1 MKHTQQGF
9 ALIAAI
15 ILVVILAGL
24 SAFVASMVSG
34 QSANQQ
40 LERMTRVADLAAQ
53 AGLEWGAYQVKK
65 VSPPPPTA
73 VLPCP
78 TVAPVVLIP
87 LPGSLSAMTVNVT
100 CTPSPT
106 LVPRL
111 LPDIGM
117 VTNYQITST
126 ATYGAI
132 ASPDYVERTKAAVF
146 SR

>member
-1 MKHTQQGF
+1 MKRQQHGF

-15 ILVVILAGL
+15 VLVVVLAGL

-53 AGLEWGAYQVKK
+53 AGLEWGAYQVMR
-65 VSPPPPTA
+65 VPICALVTLPPGT
-73 VLPCP
+73 
-78 TVAPVVLIP
+78 
-87 LPGSLSAMTVNVT
+87 LPGTLAPFTVNVT
-100 CTPSPT
+100 CAATPT
-106 LVPRL
+106 TEPR
-111 LPDIGM
+111 PAPAVGT
-117 VTNYQITST
+117 VVVYQITST

>member
-1 MKHTQQGF
+1 MRQQQHGF

-15 ILVVILAGL
+15 VLVVILAGL

-40 LERMTRVADLAAQ
+40 LERMTRVGDLAAQ
-53 AGLEWGAYQVKK
+53 AGLEWGAYQVMR
-65 VSPPPPTA
+65 PALAPGCFPNGPLAA
-73 VLPCP
+73 VLPG
-78 TVAPVVLIP
+78 TLAPF
-87 LPGSLSAMTVNVT
+87 TVNVT
-100 CTPSPT
+100 CAVTAT
-106 LVPRL
+106 TEPR
-111 LPDIGM
+111 PAPAVGT
-117 VTNYQITST
+117 VVVYQITAT